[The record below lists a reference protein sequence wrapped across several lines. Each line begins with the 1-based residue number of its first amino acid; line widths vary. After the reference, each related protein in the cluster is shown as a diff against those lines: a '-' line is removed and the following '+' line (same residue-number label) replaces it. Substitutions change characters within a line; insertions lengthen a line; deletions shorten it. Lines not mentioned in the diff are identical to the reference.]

1 MMKESWSPQEL
12 ELQTCCGSIV
22 EHARLYS
29 LEATKPAQLGDGNNV
44 GVHLPQYG
52 RQGLTASTSFT
63 TQWRNNNDVEAF
75 EEKLGVGEIL
85 EDRAAVAEQLG
96 FDPKRVATASSL
108 MAAVVSTVI
117 SAPRLLLCFFTWYLK
132 ISALSI
138 SGPGSR
144 RRCATHKDV
153 GGDANVN
160 ANLGS
165 NGVLANFQL
174 AAGQLEVHASGEC
187 QRALQHLEKD
197 VINEGNS

>member
-1 MMKESWSPQEL
+1 MPWGWHFFSTTRRNYVTPFGFDEKEFALLRDEIERFVMMKESWSPQEL

-117 SAPRLLLCFFTWYLK
+117 SAPRLLL
-132 ISALSI
+132 
-138 SGPGSR
+138 
-144 RRCATHKDV
+144 
-153 GGDANVN
+153 
-160 ANLGS
+160 
-165 NGVLANFQL
+165 
-174 AAGQLEVHASGEC
+174 
-187 QRALQHLEKD
+187 
-197 VINEGNS
+197 

>member
-1 MMKESWSPQEL
+1 MLVFIYPSMDDK
-12 ELQTCCGSIV
+12 GS
-22 EHARLYS
+22 
-29 LEATKPAQLGDGNNV
+29 Q
-44 GVHLPQYG
+44 Q
-52 RQGLTASTSFT
+52 
-63 TQWRNNNDVEAF
+63 
-75 EEKLGVGEIL
+75 
-85 EDRAAVAEQLG
+85 
-96 FDPKRVATASSL
+96 
-108 MAAVVSTVI
+108 
-117 SAPRLLLCFFTWYLK
+117 

>member
-1 MMKESWSPQEL
+1 MPFGFDEKEFALLRDEIERFVMMKESWSPQEL

-52 RQGLTASTSFT
+52 RQRLTASTSFT

-96 FDPKRVATASSL
+96 YQL
-108 MAAVVSTVI
+108 LVS
-117 SAPRLLLCFFTWYLK
+117 A
-132 ISALSI
+132 
-138 SGPGSR
+138 G
-144 RRCATHKDV
+144 CATHKDV

-174 AAGQLEVHASGEC
+174 AAGQLEVHASGGRSRTRSSCISSSNMTETRMSTC
-187 QRALQHLEKD
+187 STASR
-197 VINEGNS
+197 EGRDQ

>member
-1 MMKESWSPQEL
+1 MDDK
-12 ELQTCCGSIV
+12 GSQ
-22 EHARLYS
+22 
-29 LEATKPAQLGDGNNV
+29 QLPDGSG
-44 GVHLPQYG
+44 GVDSDISS
-52 RQGLTASTSFT
+52 TAPS
-63 TQWRNNNDVEAF
+63 
-75 EEKLGVGEIL
+75 
-85 EDRAAVAEQLG
+85 
-96 FDPKRVATASSL
+96 
-108 MAAVVSTVI
+108 
-117 SAPRLLLCFFTWYLK
+117 
-132 ISALSI
+132 
-138 SGPGSR
+138 PGSR

>member
-108 MAAVVSTVI
+108 MAA
-117 SAPRLLLCFFTWYLK
+117 

-197 VINEGNS
+197 VINEERQATPLMPEPTPGVQYEFFAD

>member
-108 MAAVVSTVI
+108 MAA
-117 SAPRLLLCFFTWYLK
+117 

>member
-1 MMKESWSPQEL
+1 LKNYVMPFGFDEKEFALLRDEIERFVMMKESWSPQEL
-12 ELQTCCGSIV
+12 ELQTCVCHLNLVRSCGSIV

-52 RQGLTASTSFT
+52 RQRLTASTSFT

-117 SAPRLLLCFFTWYLK
+117 SAPRLLL
-132 ISALSI
+132 
-138 SGPGSR
+138 
-144 RRCATHKDV
+144 
-153 GGDANVN
+153 
-160 ANLGS
+160 
-165 NGVLANFQL
+165 
-174 AAGQLEVHASGEC
+174 
-187 QRALQHLEKD
+187 
-197 VINEGNS
+197 

>member
-1 MMKESWSPQEL
+1 MDDKGSQQVRALQHNGETTMTLKLSKRNWESERSSRIELPSP
-12 ELQTCCGSIV
+12 S
-22 EHARLYS
+22 
-29 LEATKPAQLGDGNNV
+29 N
-44 GVHLPQYG
+44 
-52 RQGLTASTSFT
+52 
-63 TQWRNNNDVEAF
+63 W
-75 EEKLGVGEIL
+75 
-85 EDRAAVAEQLG
+85 
-96 FDPKRVATASSL
+96 
-108 MAAVVSTVI
+108 
-117 SAPRLLLCFFTWYLK
+117 
-132 ISALSI
+132 ALSI

-197 VINEGNS
+197 VINEERQATPLMPEPTPGVQYEFFAD